1 MKKLFI
7 NPSNISRLN
16 FRKDINVLRALA
28 VLAVVMYHYE
38 LANFNGGWLGVDVFF
53 LISGYLIGNIIISEL
68 NTKKF
73 SFKNFYLRRVKRLL
87 PTLFLTNLFT
97 LIFGFVFLDY
107 VKIVELSRSIIA
119 SVFFYGNYFFAGL
132 DFYTAGGSEKI
143 PLLNTWSLAVEE
155 QFYLI
160 FPLSIYLL
168 SRSKKNILLTSIIF
182 ISVFSVLL
190 NQTDDVLKFYYLPH
204 RAWEFLIGVIL
215 NFLRKINSHQIY
227 SYMGYLILFFSFYYF
242 DESLVVQLEPK
253 IVCLFGVILILFTEN
268 KDNYIFRALD
278 NKVVHNIGLTSYT
291 IYLLHHPI
299 YSLVLIYLESNL
311 NNINITHK
319 LFSLCFVFILS
330 NIVFKTFEEKFILN
344 FDKTKKIILIILFL
358 IILVAC
364 FVTITTDTFIDI
376 KYRSIDQK
384 VIEYSEVSNYELKQ
398 NDQFCDSRE
407 VSEICVFN
415 QNNKEKIYFIGDSQM
430 KTIAYDFTNDVRF
443 DRFQKSVFTRNGC
456 IPVIG
461 SNSCTVESSAFIENI
476 NDSIVIF
483 GGRVPLYIQEGSFFN
498 GSYTQI
504 SYDFRRRQASDLV
517 NTINL
522 LLENNNK
529 VIFIYSIPNQAWD
542 VNKQIMNG
550 YFKWG
555 EVIGY
560 EKKYWIERLAPAV
573 EILNEIKSERFF
585 PVDSYKL
592 FCEDI
597 IKDIC
602 VASDGESLL
611 YGDYIHLSIE
621 GTSLIKN
628 EIIKKTDILK

>member
-1 MKKLFI
+1 MNRLFV
-7 NPSNISRLN
+7 NPRNISRVS

-38 LANFNGGWLGVDVFF
+38 LANFSGGWLGVDVFF

-73 SFKNFYLRRVKRLL
+73 SFKNFYLRRVKRIL
-87 PTLFLTNLFT
+87 PTLFLTNLLT
-97 LIFGFVFLDY
+97 LILGFVFLDY

-119 SVFFYGNYFFAGL
+119 SVFFYANYFFAGL

-160 FPLSIYLL
+160 FPITIYFL
-168 SRSKKNILLTSIIF
+168 SRFRKNIFLTSIIL
-182 ISVFSVLL
+182 ITVFSVLL

-215 NFLRKINSHQIY
+215 NFLRKIKLIQTF
-227 SYMGYLILFFSFYYF
+227 SYMGYVILFFSFYYF
-242 DESLVVQLEPK
+242 DESLVTQIEPK
-253 IVCLFGVILILFTEN
+253 IVCLFGVLLILINEN
-268 KDNYIFRALD
+268 KDNYIFKALD

-291 IYLLHHPI
+291 IYLIHHPV

-311 NNINITHK
+311 NNINITYK
-319 LFSLCFVFILS
+319 LFSLGFVFLLS
-330 NIVFKTFEEKFILN
+330 NIVFKTFEEKFIFN

-358 IILVAC
+358 IVV
-364 FVTITTDTFIDI
+364 VTCYVIITTDIFVNT
-376 KYRSIDQK
+376 KYKNIDQK
-384 VIEYSEVSNYELKQ
+384 VVEYSKYWNYELNQ
-398 NDQFCDSRE
+398 NDIFCDSRE
-407 VSEICVFN
+407 VSEICVFD
-415 QNNKEKIYFIGDSQM
+415 QNNDEKIYFIGDSLM

-443 DRFQKSVFTRNGC
+443 DGYKKLVFTRNGC
-456 IPVIG
+456 ISVIG
-461 SNSCTVESSAFIENI
+461 SNSCTIDSAEFIENI
-476 NDSIVIF
+476 KDSFVIF
-483 GGRVPLYIQEGSFFN
+483 GGHVPLYIQEGSFFN

-504 SYDFRRRQASDLV
+504 SYDFRKRQALEFV

-560 EKKYWIERLAPAV
+560 EKQYWVERIAPAV
-573 EILNEIKSERFF
+573 EIVNEINSENFF

-611 YGDYIHLSIE
+611 YADFIHLSIE
-621 GTSLIKN
+621 GTTLIKN
-628 EIIKKTDILK
+628 EIIKITNILK

>member
-1 MKKLFI
+1 MYKLFVD
-7 NPSNISRLN
+7 PRNISRIN

-28 VLAVVMYHYE
+28 VLAVVLYHYE
-38 LANFNGGWLGVDVFF
+38 LANFHGGWLGVDVFF

-73 SFKNFYLRRVKRLL
+73 SFKSFYLRRVKRIL
-87 PTLFLTNLFT
+87 PTLFLTNLLT
-97 LIFGFVFLDY
+97 LIFGFVYLDY

-119 SVFFYGNYFFAGL
+119 SVFFYANYFFAGL

-160 FPLSIYLL
+160 FPVTIYLL
-168 SRSKKNILLTSIIF
+168 SRLRKNIFLTSIIL
-182 ISVFSVLL
+182 ILVFSVLL

-204 RAWEFLIGVIL
+204 RAWEFLIGVML
-215 NFLRKINSHQIY
+215 NFLRKIKLNQIF
-227 SYMGYLILFFSFYYF
+227 SYMGYVILFFSFYYF
-242 DESLVVQLEPK
+242 DESLVTQIEPK
-253 IVCLFGVILILFTEN
+253 IISLIGVTLILFNEN
-268 KDNYIFRALD
+268 KDNFVFRALD

-291 IYLLHHPI
+291 IYLIHHPV
-299 YSLVLIYLESNL
+299 YSLVLVYLESNL
-311 NNINITHK
+311 KNINITHK
-319 LFSLCFVFILS
+319 LFSLGFVFLLS

-344 FDKTKKIILIILFL
+344 FDKTKKIVLIILFL
-358 IILVAC
+358 IVVFAC
-364 FVTITTDTFIDI
+364 YLIITTDTFVNT
-376 KYRSIDQK
+376 KYRNIDQK
-384 VIEYSEVSNYELKQ
+384 VIEYSEVWNYELKQ
-398 NDQFCDSRE
+398 NDIFCDSRE
-407 VSEICVFN
+407 VSEICVFD
-415 QNNKEKIYFIGDSQM
+415 QNNVEKIYFIGDSQM

-443 DRFQKSVFTRNGC
+443 DRYKKLIFTRNGC
-456 IPVIG
+456 IPVVD
-461 SNSCTVESSAFIENI
+461 SNSCTIDSSVFIENI
-476 NDSIVIF
+476 TDSFVIF
-483 GGRVPLYIQEGSFFN
+483 GGRVPLYIQDGSFFN

-504 SYDFRRRQASDLV
+504 SYDFRKRQALQFV

-522 LLENNNK
+522 LLENNNS

-555 EVIGY
+555 EIIGY
-560 EKKYWIERLAPAV
+560 EKQYWIERIEPTF
-573 EILNEIKSERFF
+573 EILNEINNERFF
-585 PVDSYKL
+585 PVSSYKL

-611 YGDYIHLSIE
+611 YGDFIHLSIE
-621 GTSLIKN
+621 GTTLIKN

>member
-1 MKKLFI
+1 MKKLFVDPI
-7 NPSNISRLN
+7 NISRIN
-16 FRKDINVLRALA
+16 FRNDINILRALA

-38 LANFNGGWLGVDVFF
+38 LGNFNGGWLGVDVFF

-87 PTLFLTNLFT
+87 PTLFLTNLLT
-97 LIFGFVFLDY
+97 LILGFVFFDY
-107 VKIVELSRSIIA
+107 VQIVELSRSIIA
-119 SVFFYGNYFFAGL
+119 SIFFYGNYFFAGL
-132 DFYTAGGSEKI
+132 DFYTAGGSEKV

-155 QFYLI
+155 QFYLL

-168 SRSKKNILLTSIIF
+168 SRSKKNIFITSIIL

-215 NFLRKINSHQIY
+215 NFLRRINIHQIY
-227 SYMGYLILFFSFYYF
+227 SYIGYLILFFSFYYF

-268 KDNYIFRALD
+268 KDNYIFRVLD

-311 NNINITHK
+311 ENINITYK

-330 NIVFKTFEEKFILN
+330 NIVFKIFEEKFILN
-344 FDKTKKIILIILFL
+344 FDKIKKVILTILFL
-358 IILVAC
+358 TIV
-364 FVTITTDTFIDI
+364 VTCYVIITTDTFINI
-376 KYRSIDQK
+376 KYRGIDQK
-384 VIEYSEVSNYELKQ
+384 VIEYSEVYNYELKQ
-398 NDQFCDSRE
+398 DDQLCDSRE

-415 QNNKEKIYFIGDSQM
+415 ENNKEKMYFIGDSQM

-443 DRFQKSVFTRNGC
+443 GRFQKSIFTRNGC

-461 SNSCTVESSAFIENI
+461 NNSCTVESPAFIENI

-504 SYDFRRRQASDLV
+504 SYDFRRRQASELV

-522 LLENNNK
+522 LLQNNNK

-560 EKKYWIERLAPAV
+560 EKQYWIERLAPAV
-573 EILNEIKSERFF
+573 EILNEIKSERFY

-611 YGDYIHLSIE
+611 YGDFIHLSIE
-621 GTSLIKN
+621 GTTLIKN